1 VRLLDRLSAFRA
13 DVVAELA
20 DSGHAAVYLRQ
31 LLRGDRVPSAASAI
45 PDADAA
51 VGPAQGTATSA
62 PGQPPVLLIH
72 GFLANRG
79 SLHLLERRLHDRG
92 YVVFSYRLGLAS
104 FGDIRRTAAV
114 IAAKVESLAAQTGV
128 ARVDVV
134 GHSMGGLVGLYY
146 VKRLG
151 GERRV
156 RRLILLGTPA
166 AGTWSALLGLVA
178 APLGRAGLQLLPR
191 SAFLRDL
198 HDGPLPV
205 DVDVVSIAGERDAF
219 APVGST
225 LLAGVRQIQ
234 LPIGHSGL
242 LVDPGVADIVD
253 RVLHEPSRARQS
265 PAAP

>member
-1 VRLLDRLSAFRA
+1 MRLLDRLSAFRA

-45 PDADAA
+45 PDADAP
-51 VGPAQGTATSA
+51 VGPAPRVATS
-62 PGQPPVLLIH
+62 GQPPVLLIH
-72 GFLANRG
+72 GFFANRG

-146 VKRLG
+146 IKRLG
-151 GERRV
+151 GQRRV
-156 RRLILLGTPA
+156 RRLVLLGTPA
-166 AGTWSALLGLVA
+166 AGTWSALLGLCA

-205 DVDVVSIAGERDAF
+205 DVDVVSISGERDAF

-253 RVLHEPSRARQS
+253 RVLREPSGAEKN
-265 PAAP
+265 PTDP